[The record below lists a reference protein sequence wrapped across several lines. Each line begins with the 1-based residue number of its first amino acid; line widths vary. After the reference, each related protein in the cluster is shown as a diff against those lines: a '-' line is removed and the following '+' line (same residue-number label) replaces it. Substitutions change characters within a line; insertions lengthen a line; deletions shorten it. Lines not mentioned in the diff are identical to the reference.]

1 MARKIS
7 FVNYKGGV
15 GKTAMVVNVG
25 AALAKLGKRVLIIDC
40 DAQSNASVWLMRL
53 DRWNTLNTQKR
64 KGLLS
69 VFIENGVNLSDV
81 IVEDVVELKPGQP
94 VLPGLDL
101 APTNFSLMDLEHEWE
116 PSADYPFHAILN
128 DQVRS
133 IEKRYD
139 YILFDC
145 PPNVFRGTQSALFSS
160 EEVVVPANPD
170 ALSLIGFSLFV
181 EKSVRFH
188 EQSHGKDFN
197 FLTGKSKV
205 TGVVLN
211 AVKPDQNIN
220 ISRQRMQMRMDHYR
234 RMELVAPKAQVIPH
248 DIRDASMVGRA
259 AGMGVPLAILGKQA
273 GDLPVRDD
281 YRLLAEYID
290 INSPAKAG

>member
-25 AALAKLGKRVLIIDC
+25 AALAKLGKRVLVIDC

-53 DRWNTLNTQKR
+53 DRWNAINSNKR

-69 VFIENGVNLSDV
+69 VFVENGVDLADI

-94 VLPGLDL
+94 ALPGLDL
-101 APTNFSLMDLEHEWE
+101 APTNFALMDLEHEWE
-116 PSADYPFHAILN
+116 PSPEYPFYAILN
-128 DQVRS
+128 DQVKS
-133 IEKRYD
+133 VEGRYD

-145 PPNVFRGTQSALFSS
+145 PPNVFRGTQSAIFSS
-160 EEVVVPANPD
+160 EEIVIPANPD

-181 EKSVRFH
+181 DKSVRFH
-188 EQSHGKDFN
+188 KQALPEGEVPIGGS
-197 FLTGKSKV
+197 SKV
-205 TGVVLN
+205 VGVVLN

-220 ISRQRMQMRMDHYR
+220 ISKQRMQMRMDHYR
-234 RMELVAPKAQVIPH
+234 RLGVVSDRACVLPH
-248 DIRDASMVGRA
+248 SIRDASIVGRA
-259 AGMGVPLAILGKQA
+259 AGMGVPLAVLGKQT

-281 YRLLAEYID
+281 YRLLAEYLD
-290 INSPAKAG
+290 INPVR